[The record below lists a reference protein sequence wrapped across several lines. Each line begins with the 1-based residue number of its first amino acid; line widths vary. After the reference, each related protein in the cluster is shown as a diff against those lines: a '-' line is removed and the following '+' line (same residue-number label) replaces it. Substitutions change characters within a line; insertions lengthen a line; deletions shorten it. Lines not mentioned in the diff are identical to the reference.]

1 MAPARIPV
9 TIVTGFLGA
18 GKTTLVNHL
27 LAQCSATYIGI
38 IVNEF
43 GEVGIDGELIV
54 ADDQP
59 LIEITNGCVCCTV
72 RKDLTAAVND
82 LLQRAERPVER
93 LIIETSGLAD
103 PAPVLQSFLA
113 DADLMQRVELE
124 AVVTVA
130 DAHHILR
137 HIGDGIVREQI
148 AFADVIVL
156 NKVEIPTVP
165 ELEQLE
171 RELRRLNPAA
181 HLVRTE
187 RANVSAAE
195 LLGTKRFSLPHVL
208 SIEPDLLDGEAHD
221 HEHDTSI
228 ASFCMEAEGAIDPE
242 RFNRWMNQL
251 VQREG
256 ARLMRTKG
264 VLHFD
269 GEARQFHCHS
279 VHMLLDARPGR
290 RWGLSEPR
298 RSKLVFIGREL
309 AVETLREGFLGCLSV
324 DPHRAVERAVETETE
339 HP

>member
-1 MAPARIPV
+1 MAPAKIPV
-9 TIVTGFLGA
+9 TVVTGFLGA

-27 LAQCSATYIGI
+27 LAQCSGTYIGI

-43 GEVGIDGELIV
+43 GEVGIDGQLIV

-72 RKDLTAAVND
+72 RKDLTAALNE
-82 LLQRAERPVER
+82 LLQRAERPIER

-113 DADLMQRVELE
+113 DAALLQRVELE
-124 AVVTVA
+124 SVVTVA
-130 DAHHILR
+130 DAHHILL
-137 HIGDGIVREQI
+137 HVDDDIVREQI
-148 AFADVIVL
+148 AFADVVVL
-156 NKVEIPTVP
+156 NKVETASPQ
-165 ELEQLE
+165 ELERLE
-171 RELRRLNPAA
+171 RELRRLNPVAY
-181 HLVRTE
+181 LIRTE
-187 RANVSAAE
+187 RAQVPAAE
-195 LLGTKRFSLPHVL
+195 LLGAKRFSLPHVL

-228 ASFCMEAEGAIDPE
+228 SSCCMETDGAIDPE
-242 RFNRWMNQL
+242 RFSRWMNQL
-251 VQREG
+251 VQSEA

-264 VLHFD
+264 VLNFN

-290 RWGLSEPR
+290 RWGPDEQR

-309 AVETLREGFLGCLSV
+309 AVDALREGFLGCLAIQPKWMPAPAAES
-324 DPHRAVERAVETETE
+324 EME

>member
-1 MAPARIPV
+1 MSPAKIPV

-18 GKTTLVNHL
+18 GKTTLVNQL
-27 LAQCSATYIGI
+27 LAQCSGTYIGI

-43 GEVGIDGELIV
+43 GEVGIDGQLIV

-72 RKDLTAAVND
+72 RKDLTAAVD
-82 LLQRAERPVER
+82 ELLQRAERPVER

-113 DADLMQRVELE
+113 DAALVQRVELE
-124 AVVTVA
+124 SVVTVA
-130 DAHHILR
+130 DAHHLLL
-137 HIGDGIVREQI
+137 HIDDDIVREQI
-148 AFADVIVL
+148 AFADLVVL
-156 NKVEIPTVP
+156 NKVEIPSAQ

-181 HLVRTE
+181 HLVRTQ
-187 RANVSAAE
+187 RARVPAAE

-208 SIEPDLLDGEAHD
+208 SVEPDLLSGEAHD

-228 ASFCMEAEGAIDPE
+228 GSYCMETDGAIDPD
-242 RFNRWMNQL
+242 RFSRWMHQL

-264 VLHFD
+264 VLHFN
-269 GEARQFHCHS
+269 GEARRFHCHS
-279 VHMLLDARPGR
+279 VHMLLDSRPGQQ
-290 RWGLSEPR
+290 WGLDEPR

-309 AVETLREGFLGCLSV
+309 AADTLREGFLRCL
-324 DPHRAVERAVETETE
+324 AVQPEPTPAPAAESQME

>member
-1 MAPARIPV
+1 MSLAKIPV

-18 GKTTLVNHL
+18 GKTTLVNQL
-27 LAQCSATYIGI
+27 LAQCSGTYIGI

-43 GEVGIDGELIV
+43 GEVGIDGQLIV

-72 RKDLTAAVND
+72 RKDLTAAVD
-82 LLQRAERPVER
+82 ELLQRAERPVER

-113 DADLMQRVELE
+113 DAALVQRVELE
-124 AVVTVA
+124 SVVTVA
-130 DAHHILR
+130 DAHHLLL
-137 HIGDGIVREQI
+137 HIDDDIVREQI
-148 AFADVIVL
+148 AFADLVVL
-156 NKVEIPTVP
+156 NKVEIPSAQ

-181 HLVRTE
+181 HLVRTQ
-187 RANVSAAE
+187 RARVPAAE

-208 SIEPDLLDGEAHD
+208 SVEPDLLSGEAHD

-228 ASFCMEAEGAIDPE
+228 GSYCMETDGAIDPD
-242 RFNRWMNQL
+242 RFSRWMHQL

-264 VLHFD
+264 VLHFN

-290 RWGLSEPR
+290 RWGPDEPR

-309 AVETLREGFLGCLSV
+309 AGDALREGFLGCLAV
-324 DPHRAVERAVETETE
+324 QPDRALERAVESETE